1 VTNRISLC
9 SLFSARKKV
18 VVEVIDV
25 ALAAKLN
32 VVSLAICNQERI
44 ITNMKI
50 TGE

>member
-1 VTNRISLC
+1 MNHVSFCI
-9 SLFSARKKV
+9 LFSVRKKV

-25 ALAAKLN
+25 GLTAKLN